1 MTQHY
6 SKQETDAYLEHSS
19 DTPIS
24 VKLLSALL
32 AIGGAILLITQAAL
46 FSRFSELSSLLGV
59 SGWVVQGAV
68 AFLGGLGV
76 AAGIGLWLG
85 RQWGWWI
92 ALFYFAYAV
101 CRNINAMISIPGL
114 YEAYGSEGDVSMMA
128 SYIKYGFRTLWD
140 VLLLYWL
147 CRDTAAYH
155 CGTQHVKKGKALLI
169 VFGASLIIFVLA
181 ALLG

>member
-46 FSRFSELSSLLGV
+46 FSRFSELSPLLGV

-68 AFLGGLGV
+68 AFLGVLGV

-85 RQWGWWI
+85 RQWGWWL
-92 ALFYFAYAV
+92 ALFYFANGV
-101 CRNINAMISIPGL
+101 CRNINAMISIPGI
-114 YEAYGSEGDVSMMA
+114 YEVYGSEGDVSMMA
-128 SYIKYGFRTLWD
+128 SYIRKTSID
-140 VLLLYWL
+140 VIHRSQTAFSGSFSCDIRRINPRSLYF
-147 CRDTAAYH
+147 
-155 CGTQHVKKGKALLI
+155 LI
-169 VFGASLIIFVLA
+169 S
-181 ALLG
+181 